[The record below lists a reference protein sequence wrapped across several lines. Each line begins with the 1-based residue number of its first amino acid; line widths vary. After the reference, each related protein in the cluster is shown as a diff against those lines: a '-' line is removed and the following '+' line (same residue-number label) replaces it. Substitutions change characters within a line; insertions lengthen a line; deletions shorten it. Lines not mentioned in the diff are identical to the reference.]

1 MGGKF
6 LFHCN
11 FDLTKLSKALPDFY
25 KECALTWSS
34 LNEYSPSI
42 VNQVL
47 RNNKF
52 ICVDSRSVY
61 NAKLFDAGL
70 IKIGNLYDENGEIKW
85 DKEPWRSSLS
95 PVDHVLIFGFKRCF
109 PAGVA

>member
-1 MGGKF
+1 MR
-6 LFHCN
+6 
-11 FDLTKLSKALPDFY
+11 FDLVFLA
-25 KECALTWSS
+25 
-34 LNEYSPSI
+34 LNEYNPSSLSDI

-47 RNNKF
+47 WNNRF

-70 IKIGNLYDENGEIKW
+70 IKIGNLCDENGEIKS

-95 PVDHVLIFGFKRCF
+95 PVDH
-109 PAGVA
+109 